1 MEENNGGL
9 VWGPL
14 VRGVLV
20 KRYQRF
26 LADVRLGNRRLVT
39 AHCPNTGSMLSC
51 SEPGRPVYLSP
62 HNNPSRRLRYTW
74 EMIEMPGSLV
84 GVNTRTPNL
93 LVKTAAGAGKI
104 PALSGYDLIKSEV
117 TAGDSR
123 LDLVLEGADRRPC
136 FVEIKNC
143 TLVEE
148 GTAFFPDAVTQRGR
162 KHLANLAGLAE
173 NGRRAVIFFLIQR
186 IDARL
191 FRPADHIDPEYG
203 RALRR
208 AVRTGVEVMVYDVN
222 ISLKGIDIRRAVDYD
237 L

>member
-9 VWGPL
+9 LWGPL

-104 PALSGYDLIKSEV
+104 PALSGYDLIKTEV
-117 TAGDSR
+117 RTGDSR
-123 LDLVLEGADRRPC
+123 LDLVLEGSDRRPC

-186 IDARL
+186 MDARL

-208 AVRTGVEVMVYDVN
+208 AVRAGVEVMVYDVA
-222 ISLKGIDIRRAVDYD
+222 ISLKGIDIRGAVGYD